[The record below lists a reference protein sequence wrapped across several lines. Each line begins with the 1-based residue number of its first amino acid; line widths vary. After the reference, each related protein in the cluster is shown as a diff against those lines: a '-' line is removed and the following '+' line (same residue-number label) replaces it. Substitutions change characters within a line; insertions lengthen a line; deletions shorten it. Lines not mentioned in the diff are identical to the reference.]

1 MLSIGIVGLPNVGKS
16 TLFNALVK
24 GNLAEA
30 SNYAFTTI
38 DPNVGVVEVPDFRLQ
53 KLAEIE
59 KSEKIIPTTIE
70 FVDIAGLI
78 KGASKGE
85 GLGNKFL
92 AHIREV
98 DAILMVVRAFENSKI
113 THVEGSINPSRDIET
128 ILTELALADI
138 STIENRERSLEK
150 EIKAGEK
157 EASELKLVIDKIKPI
172 LEQGSLTSLV
182 KLSNDE
188 KKLLI
193 GLGLLT
199 LKPFI
204 YAFNVSE
211 PDAQTSTSEIIK
223 NHQLESIIPKNQALV
238 ISAEAESQIAELEGE
253 EKKEFLTEL
262 GLKESGLERLIKT
275 GYETLGLLTFLTA
288 GSKEARAWTV
298 KKGAKAPEAAGKIH
312 SDFEQK
318 FIKVEVAKYQDF
330 VELDG
335 WKGVKE
341 KGKMRLEGKDYIMQD
356 GDVVYFHHS

>member
-38 DPNVGVVEVPDFRLQ
+38 DSNVGVVEVPDPRLQ

-98 DAILMVVRAFENSKI
+98 DAILMVVRAFENAKI

-253 EKKEFLTEL
+253 EKKEFLAEL